1 MNMHIFSKSGLSL
14 ERLRTFSEVVAASGI
29 SHAAPGD
36 PNRQSQFSRQLRELE
51 EFFGAQLIVRGGG
64 RFELTQEGEELFQI
78 VQFHFRALE
87 DLLRRCSSENVDIT
101 IGAGDSI
108 LHGWVLPNLG
118 KLRTKFHK
126 ATFSL
131 ANLRNEESLEGLMKG
146 QIDLGIVS
154 GAEERASLS
163 YLPIGSIRFGLLTPD
178 RAVKGATKKQIW
190 PLIAKTPLAVLAGSE
205 VASAFEAEASKA
217 GMSLNV
223 CLRGSSYPQIV
234 EAIRQIGCAAL
245 VPTFAA
251 TGVMDQCDLVSVP
264 ALDAFSRKAA
274 VVWDPRQSNLR
285 PLVQKVAETLR
296 DLLSINL
303 GNSPGGRRTKA
314 RF

>member
-1 MNMHIFSKSGLSL
+1 MNLHLFSKSGLSL
-14 ERLRTFSEVVAASGI
+14 ERLRTFAEVVAAEGI

-64 RFELTQEGEELFQI
+64 RFELTREGDELFQI

-118 KLRTKFHK
+118 KLRSTFPK

-131 ANLRNEESLEGLMKG
+131 ANLRNEESLDRLMKG
-146 QIDLGIVS
+146 QVDLGIVS
-154 GAEERASLS
+154 GGEERSSLT
-163 YLPIGSIRFGLLTPD
+163 YLSIGSIRFGLLTPD
-178 RAVKGATKKQIW
+178 REVKGTPKKKLW
-190 PLIAKTPLAVLAGSE
+190 SVIAKTPVAVLAESE
-205 VASAFEAEASKA
+205 IANALEAEALKA
-217 GMSLNV
+217 GVTLNV

-251 TGVMDQCDLVSVP
+251 AGMTDFCDLVEIS
-264 ALDAFSRKAA
+264 ALESFSRKAS

-285 PLVQKVAETLR
+285 PVIQKVAEKMR
-296 DLLSINL
+296 DLLSVNL
-303 GNSPGGRRTKA
+303 DRGSKTRSVKKR
-314 RF
+314 

>member
-1 MNMHIFSKSGLSL
+1 MNIFSKSGLSL
-14 ERLRTFSEVVAASGI
+14 ERLRTFSEVVAATGI

-64 RFELTQEGEELFQI
+64 RFQLTQEGEELFQI

-118 KLRTKFHK
+118 KLRGEFPK

-131 ANLRNEESLEGLMKG
+131 ANLRNEQTLDGLIKG

-178 RAVKGATKKQIW
+178 RSIKEVPKKKLW
-190 PLIAKTPLAVLAGSE
+190 NLIARTPIAVLAESE
-205 VASAFEAEASKA
+205 IASAFEAEASKA
-217 GMSLNV
+217 GMNLNV

-251 TGVMDQCDLVSVP
+251 TGMLDQCDLVSLPV
-264 ALDAFSRKAA
+264 LDSFTRKASI
-274 VVWDPRQSNLR
+274 VWDPRQSNLR
-285 PLVQKVAETLR
+285 PVVQKFAETLR
-296 DLLSINL
+296 ELLSCNL
-303 GNSPGGRRTKA
+303 VASPRGGRNKKRN
-314 RF
+314 